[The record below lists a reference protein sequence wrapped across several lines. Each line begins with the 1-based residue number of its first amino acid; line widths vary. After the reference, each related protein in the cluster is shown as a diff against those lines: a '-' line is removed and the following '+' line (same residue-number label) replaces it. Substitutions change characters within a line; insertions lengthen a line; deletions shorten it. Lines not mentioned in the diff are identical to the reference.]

1 MLMTN
6 YYPQAGKQ
14 RGMSLVELMIGMLLG
29 LILLGGVIL
38 VFTSSSEVN
47 RNRMAMSAI
56 SDNARFTLE
65 HMNRHLRMADPGSIE
80 FDGDTLTALLT
91 NGDRITYTLDAE
103 DGVITFESGNGE
115 EMLVDGIN
123 SWEPL
128 FGVGDSGNNTL
139 NYQASAATT
148 DEIWSIRVNLT
159 LEDPTN
165 RGRPLE
171 IANNTVGSTI
181 ALRNPLLLAI
191 ADRDPLPPPTNG
203 GSEQPTD
210 PGTPPSD
217 DGNGDDSPLPP
228 PEEGID
234 PETEQPIPDQPVAC
248 EADSVLVSVHHQNA
262 VLTTKSLVPGSGSGD
277 FISCDSGG
285 KSRLCQGRVTAGQSF
300 SMFLEFTGPGN
311 QATRLTVDFKCVQ

>member
-1 MLMTN
+1 MLMSNN
-6 YYPQAGKQ
+6 YHPQAHKQ
-14 RGMSLVELMIGMLLG
+14 RGISLVELMIGMLLG

-91 NGDRITYTLDAE
+91 NGVRITYTLDAE

-159 LEDPTN
+159 LEDPTS

-217 DGNGDDSPLPP
+217 DGNGDDSTLPP

-234 PETEQPIPDQPVAC
+234 PETGQPIPDQPVAC
-248 EADSVLVSVHHQNA
+248 EADSVFVRVHHQNA
-262 VLTTKSLVPGSGSGD
+262 DLTTERLVAGSGD
-277 FISCDSGG
+277 FIGCNSGDTN
-285 KSRLCQGRVTAGQSF
+285 RMCQGRVTAGQSF

-311 QATRLTVDFKCVQ
+311 QKPTRRTVDFQCVQ

>member
-1 MLMTN
+1 MLMSIN
-6 YYPQAGKQ
+6 YHPQAGKQ

-91 NGDRITYTLDAE
+91 NGVRITYTLDAE

-159 LEDPTN
+159 LEDPTS

-191 ADRDPLPPPTNG
+191 AGRDPLPPPTNG

-217 DGNGDDSPLPP
+217 DGNGDDSALPP
-228 PEEGID
+228 PEEGD
-234 PETEQPIPDQPVAC
+234 GPDTGQPIPDQPVVC
-248 EADSVLVSVHHQNA
+248 LEQSVTVVLPHQNY
-262 VLTTKSLVPGSGSGD
+262 SLSGQRLVAGEGAFLGCSGNGSSKTCTGRATAS
-277 FISCDSGG
+277 
-285 KSRLCQGRVTAGQSF
+285 QGF
-300 SMFLEFTGPGN
+300 SMALSFDRPGN
-311 QATRLTVDFKCVQ
+311 HDTINEVVDFACVQ